1 MAAAKTTRAARSA
14 RCPGRYG
21 EAGRRPY
28 VTILDSGHPAGIC
41 CGGLLVMQ
49 TLAFVLAGG
58 HTSSGGGIGGLLV
71 ILLILWLV
79 FR

>member
-1 MAAAKTTRAARSA
+1 MT
-14 RCPGRYG
+14 
-21 EAGRRPY
+21 
-28 VTILDSGHPAGIC
+28 
-41 CGGLLVMQ
+41 Q

-58 HTSSGGGIGGLLV
+58 HRSAGGGIGGLLV

>member
-1 MAAAKTTRAARSA
+1 M
-14 RCPGRYG
+14 
-21 EAGRRPY
+21 
-28 VTILDSGHPAGIC
+28 TILDSGHSTGIR
-41 CGGLLVMQ
+41 CGGLFVTQ